1 MHQQEF
7 SSIED
12 FVFNSSFRN
21 WLLDNN
27 SIHKE
32 YWENWIIENP
42 EKVPVLNYAKAI
54 VFALT
59 VNHKQLSEEE
69 IGNEIRAIL
78 KKTDSLRAIDKNVN
92 AYSVVRK
99 PVRPIYKKL
108 AIAAAVVISFSVLS
122 ITYFGTKRERQ
133 STQADFYELPAES
146 SSSEMEQL
154 NNSDTI
160 QPVTLFDGSNVQLYP
175 KSKLSFSHGSFSKK
189 REVYLTGEAFFN
201 VTKNPS
207 IPFVVYTKNL
217 VTKVLGTRFNVK
229 AYSFENKVSVQVRA
243 GKVSVYRKENFSEK
257 NAVANKL
264 EGVIVIPNQEVIYDM
279 VNNQL
284 RKTIIDEPVVLANN
298 IPDSFVFSATPL
310 KEVFKTLQN
319 IYGITFIYDESVI
332 NSCSL
337 SASMGNESFYEKLE
351 LICKAINASYESID
365 GTIFISSQG
374 CN

>member
-12 FVFNSSFRN
+12 FVFNSSFRS

-27 SIHKE
+27 SIHKG

-42 EKVPVLNYAKAI
+42 EKLPVLNYAKAI

-59 VNHKQLSEEE
+59 VNHKQLSDDE
-69 IGNEIRAIL
+69 IENEIQAIL
-78 KKTDSLRAIDKNVN
+78 NKTRSGKSTEKAID
-92 AYSVVRK
+92 AYTGKRK
-99 PVRPIYKKL
+99 PVRLIYRKL
-108 AIAAAVVISFSVLS
+108 VIAAAVIGLIAFSVV
-122 ITYFGTKRERQ
+122 YFGIKRPKQ
-133 STQADFYELPAES
+133 NTQADFYQPSAES
-146 SSSEMEQL
+146 SSSSEIEQS

-160 QPVTLFDGSNVQLYP
+160 QLVTLFDGSKVQLYP

-189 REVYLTGEAFFN
+189 REVYLTGEAFFD

-207 IPFVVYTKNL
+207 VPFVVYTKDL
-217 VTKVLGTRFNVK
+217 VTKVLGTSFNVK
-229 AYSFENKVSVQVRA
+229 AYPFENKASVQVKT
-243 GKVSVYRKENFSEK
+243 GKVSVYRKENFSDK

-264 EGVIVIPNQEVIYDM
+264 DGVIVVPNQQVIYD
-279 VNNQL
+279 VASNQL
-284 RKTIIDEPVVLANN
+284 RKTIIDEPAVLANN
-298 IPDSFVFSATPL
+298 SPGTFVFNSTPL
-310 KEVFKTLQN
+310 KEVFKILQN
-319 IYGITFIYDESVI
+319 IYGITIIYDESVI

-337 SASMGNESFYEKLE
+337 SASMGDESFYEKLE